1 MPWLVVGCQPSG
13 DCERRQGA
21 TVRAGRP
28 MRQASSADRAPRPR
42 NVRAHA
48 DVVAVVAVGGALG
61 SLARWAVGLGLGA
74 TDSVFPWATFIV
86 NAGGSLILGVT
97 AGAVAA
103 MDGPEWV
110 LTLVGVGV
118 CGAMTTFSTSGYETV
133 RLLEEGFVLPAALNV
148 SASVTVAMTVYVGG
162 WALMNGLA

>member
-1 MPWLVVGCQPSG
+1 MTVALVL
-13 DCERRQGA
+13 
-21 TVRAGRP
+21 
-28 MRQASSADRAPRPR
+28 
-42 NVRAHA
+42 
-48 DVVAVVAVGGALG
+48 VGGA
-61 SLARWAVGLGLGA
+61 SGA
-74 TDSVFPWATFIV
+74 ALRYLTDLFVQSRHDSVFPWATFIV
-86 NAGGSLILGVT
+86 NAAGSLILGVT

-118 CGAMTTFSTSGYETV
+118 CGAMTTFSTFGYETV

-148 SASVTVAMTVYVGG
+148 SASVTVSMTVYVGG

>member
-1 MPWLVVGCQPSG
+1 M
-13 DCERRQGA
+13 DERLSPG
-21 TVRAGRP
+21 
-28 MRQASSADRAPRPR
+28 PR
-42 NVRAHA
+42 NVAVT
-48 DVVAVVAVGGALG
+48 VVLVLVGGALG
-61 SLARWAVGLGLGA
+61 AVLRYL
-74 TDSVFPWATFIV
+74 TDLFVQSRHGSVFPWATFIV
-86 NAGGSLILGVT
+86 NAAGSLILGVT

-118 CGAMTTFSTSGYETV
+118 CGAMTTFSTFGYETV